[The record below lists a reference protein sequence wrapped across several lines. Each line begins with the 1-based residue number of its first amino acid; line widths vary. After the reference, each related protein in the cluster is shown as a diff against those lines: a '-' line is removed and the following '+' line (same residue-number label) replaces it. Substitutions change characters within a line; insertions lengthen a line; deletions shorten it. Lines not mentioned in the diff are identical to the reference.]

1 MRKNSIYTIL
11 FNIIITVA
19 LLFLV
24 SYFLI
29 FQNAL
34 NLNSTTI
41 VFFQGVGKWITLT
54 ISFIL
59 VRQIEK
65 NDYLTLEEKK
75 YNLFFY
81 FKNIILF
88 FIILMIAN
96 ILAGKT
102 SLFFFFFHESEKLS
116 ILTTTFKTNKYLL
129 LFTAITA
136 GIVEEI
142 IFRGYILI
150 RLLVL
155 TKSKFLSVFS
165 STFLFLLMHL
175 SYGNFI
181 SVITS
186 TIFGILSS
194 IYYLKFSNIKLLIF
208 AHIIWDMIAFMIALH
223 IKN

>member
-75 YNLFFY
+75 YNL
-81 FKNIILF
+81 
-88 FIILMIAN
+88 
-96 ILAGKT
+96 
-102 SLFFFFFHESEKLS
+102 LS
-116 ILTTTFKTNKYLL
+116 IFSIVISLV
-129 LFTAITA
+129 AI
-136 GIVEEI
+136 V
-142 IFRGYILI
+142 
-150 RLLVL
+150 LVL
-155 TKSKFLSVFS
+155 IERAT
-165 STFLFLLMHL
+165 
-175 SYGNFI
+175 N
-181 SVITS
+181 
-186 TIFGILSS
+186 
-194 IYYLKFSNIKLLIF
+194 
-208 AHIIWDMIAFMIALH
+208 
-223 IKN
+223 